1 VDVTTTTPA
10 RLLRLLSLLQTRREW
25 SGAELAAR
33 LGVTERT
40 VRRDIGRL
48 RELGYPVESTTGTAG
63 GYRLASGRDVP
74 PLLLDDDEAVA
85 VATGLITAAGI
96 AGIEETALRALAKLT
111 QVLPD
116 RLRRRVATVA
126 DTASAVRDRRVP
138 RLDAGVLAVLTAAA
152 RDREI
157 VTFDHH
163 RRDGTS
169 ATRRVEPHQLLT
181 AYGPWYLL
189 AFDLV
194 RDDWRIFRVDRIERV
209 ASVRHRF
216 TPRPLPEGGAAAFLG
231 RSLAAAPY
239 PYSASVTVHAPVE
252 VVTARRP
259 LLLPGRIERLDR
271 NRCRVQLAADTLDA
285 LAQDIVA
292 LGADIELDAP
302 PAVRDHLEKVG
313 NRLLRAAQSTR
324 TASGSPRGPT
334 SGTPG
339 ARR

>member
-1 VDVTTTTPA
+1 VTTTTPA

-25 SGAELAAR
+25 AGADLAAH
-33 LGVTERT
+33 LGVTDRT
-40 VRRDIGRL
+40 VRRDMGRL
-48 RELGYPVESTTGTAG
+48 RELGYPVEGTTGTAG
-63 GYRLASGRDVP
+63 GYRLATGRDMP

-126 DTASAVRDRRVP
+126 DTTTAVRDRRAP
-138 RLDAGVLAVLTAAA
+138 RLDPGVLAVLTAAA

-157 VTFDHH
+157 VTFDHQ
-163 RRDGTS
+163 RRDGTRM
-169 ATRRVEPHQLLT
+169 ARRVEPHQLLT

-194 RDDWRIFRVDRIERV
+194 RDDWRIFRVDRIEQV
-209 ASVRHRF
+209 SSVRHRF
-216 TPRPLPEGGAAAFLG
+216 TPRPLPAGGAAAFLG

-239 PYSASVTVHAPVE
+239 PYSAAVTVHAPVE

-259 LLLPGRIERLDR
+259 LMLPGRIERLGR
-271 NRCRVQLAADTLDA
+271 NRCRVHLGADSLDVLAH
-285 LAQDIVA
+285 DIVA
-292 LGADIELDAP
+292 LGADVEVDGPPELIEHLH
-302 PAVRDHLEKVG
+302 AVGR
-313 NRLLRAAQSTR
+313 RLLAVG
-324 TASGSPRGPT
+324 TASG
-334 SGTPG
+334 G
-339 ARR
+339 AGE